1 MVDSTT
7 GFRAP
12 AAVLVATGL
21 AALLAGSAL
30 PSAVVAQVLPA
41 TLPPQPNG
49 APAPAPTPSP
59 AAPPAQPGQ
68 PPETSGLGAVGAP
81 QSGVVGKID
90 IRGEERIDPETILSY
105 LPIHVGETVDPAK
118 IDTALKS
125 LFATDLFSDVKIELQ
140 GSDLVVQVVENPI
153 VNQVLFEGN
162 SNIKTDK
169 LQDEIQVRPRG
180 VFTKAKVQ
188 EDVGRI
194 IELYRR
200 EGRISAVVTPKIV
213 QLPQRRVDLIFE
225 IKEGP
230 KSGIVEVNF
239 LGNNKFSS
247 ADLSGVVVTK
257 ASAWYRFFST
267 NDNYDPDRI
276 EYDREQLRKFYRNRG
291 YYDFRIIS
299 SVAELDLQRNGFAV
313 TYALSEGAMY
323 RFGKVTVRAEL
334 KKLNPA
340 ILRQILPI
348 KEGQIYSDDKIEKA
362 TDALTFAAGAAG
374 FAFVDVRPRYT
385 PNPRT
390 HTVDV
395 VFDVKEGPRVYIG
408 RIDIVGNNQTLD
420 YVIRRQLSVS
430 EGDAYNRALV
440 DRSKNAV
447 RALGFFKDVDITNV
461 PGDAPDKTNLLVK
474 VTEQPTGQLSF
485 SAGYSSVDKIVTDI
499 GITQSNFRG
508 RGETLSAKGQLG
520 SLQQLVDLSFTE
532 PKWLGR
538 DLTAGYDVFYQR
550 YDFTQQADYIS
561 ESEGATFH
569 VAFPLAQNA
578 LLTLRYQIRTEN
590 IDIDPELCIPG
601 EQTVSVALCNEGG
614 AYLTSAVGYTLGYD
628 ARNDSRNPSRGFYI
642 NVSQDIGGFGGNVH
656 DISSQ
661 LHGGVYHGFTKDFI
675 LSFTGAVKYIDG
687 WNGDSIRIGDR
698 FYEGGDTFR
707 GFNIAGV
714 GPRDILYG
722 DALGGK
728 FSAIGTIEETFPNGL
743 PEQYGIKTLL
753 FTDFGTVGILDKADK
768 INTDTNQPITTIRD
782 DLDLRA
788 SAGISVFWRS
798 PLGPLRFDFSQ
809 IIRKDSYDQTLLFRF
824 STSTRF

>member
-1 MVDSTT
+1 MPDITT
-7 GFRAP
+7 GSLPA
-12 AAVLVATGL
+12 AAVLAVSSL
-21 AALLAGSAL
+21 AGLLAGTAL
-30 PSAVVAQVLPA
+30 PGVAFAQIAAPPPA
-41 TLPPQPNG
+41 Q
-49 APAPAPTPSP
+49 SEP
-59 AAPPAQPGQ
+59 AAPPTSAVSAPSQSQAAVPPPGSVPPAQ
-68 PPETSGLGAVGAP
+68 A
-81 QSGVVGKID
+81 GVVGRID
-90 IRGEERIDPETILSY
+90 IRGEERIDPETILAY

-118 IDTALKS
+118 IDAGLKA
-125 LFATDLFSDVKIELQ
+125 LFATDLFSDVKIDLQ

-153 VNQVLFEGN
+153 INQVLFEGN

-169 LQDEIQVRPRG
+169 LQDEIQIRPRG
-180 VFTKAKVQ
+180 VFTRAKVE

-194 IELYRR
+194 VELYRR

-239 LGNNKFSS
+239 EGNKKFSNN
-247 ADLSGVVVTK
+247 DLSGVVVTK

-299 SVAELDLQRNGFAV
+299 SVAELDVQRNGFAV
-313 TYALSEGAMY
+313 TYALSEGEMY

-334 KKLNPA
+334 KKLNPD
-340 ILRQILPI
+340 ILRAILPI
-348 KEGQIYSDDKIEKA
+348 RQGQVYSDDKIEKA

-390 HTVDV
+390 RTVDV

-408 RIDIVGNNQTLD
+408 RIDIVGNTQTLD
-420 YVIRRQLSVS
+420 YVIRRQLSVA

-440 DRSKNAV
+440 DRSKQSVKN
-447 RALGFFKDVDITNV
+447 LGFFKDVDITNT

-485 SAGYSSVDKIVTDI
+485 SAGYSSIDKIVTDI
-499 GITQSNFRG
+499 GISQTNFRG
-508 RGETLSAKGQLG
+508 RGETVSARASVGY
-520 SLQQLVDLSFTE
+520 LQQLIDLSFTE
-532 PKWLGR
+532 PHWLNR
-538 DLTAGYDVFYQR
+538 NLTAGYDLYAQR
-550 YDFTQQADYIS
+550 YDFTQYADYIS
-561 ESEGATFH
+561 ESVGAVGH
-569 VAFPLAQNA
+569 VAFPLALNA
-578 LLTLRYQIRTEN
+578 LLTARYTIRTEN
-590 IDIDPELCIPG
+590 ININPSLCIPG
-601 EQTVSVALCNEGG
+601 QQTVSVALCDEGG
-614 AYLTSAVGYTLGYD
+614 AYLTSAIGYTLGYD
-628 ARNDSRNPSRGFYI
+628 ARNDARNPTRGFYVNI
-642 NVSQDIGGFGGNVH
+642 SQDVAGFGGTVH
-656 DISSQ
+656 YVSSQ
-661 LHGGVYHGFTKDFI
+661 LHGGFYHGFSKDFI
-675 LSFTGAVKYIDG
+675 FDFTGGVKYIDG

-707 GFNIAGV
+707 GFNLAGV
-714 GPRDILYG
+714 GPRDIQFG

-728 FSAIGTIEETFPNGL
+728 LSAIGSIEETFPNGL

-753 FTDFGTVGILDKADK
+753 FVDFGTVGLLDKSDL
-768 INTDTNQPITTIRD
+768 INQFTNQPITTIRD
-782 DLDLRA
+782 DLNLRA

-798 PLGPLRFDFSQ
+798 PMGPLRFDLSQ
-809 IIRKDSYDQTLLFRF
+809 IIKKDSYDQTMLFYF